1 MLSKG
6 RGCVN
11 VANLQLVRANAR
23 QAVQDAR
30 DAGQLP
36 VDGDIATQEESA
48 FQQLLA
54 QQNLSLEKGFEP
66 TDSCEVVCTDDES
79 IRIGK
84 TVDRH
89 TYTLLPNA
97 RFLSIVQSALDSI
110 RGAYVASVGS
120 VCNRARI
127 FVSLGLPAGLTDI
140 SQAVRDGSTLVLQA
154 GGREFKF
161 FLSFFSSHDKSAPFG
176 VQLSTV
182 CVVCNNTFNA
192 VLHDADGKRLSIRIP
207 HTKNMLATL
216 ANVPAIIDAFFV
228 SAQKFAEV
236 FHGLSLVPISA
247 NDAKAFFTGLLISGD
262 SGEERDTTAEVELS
276 GRRTNQIDRL
286 TSLFVS
292 GAGNGGANLADV
304 FSAVTD
310 YYSHES
316 SGGENKMKQV
326 ASSEFGNGQ
335 AMKALAWK
343 TLRDDKAT
351 AETIALG
358 HKTLAAQKEETT
370 G

>member
-1 MLSKG
+1 MAWHGLTEVLS
-6 RGCVN
+6 VILL
-11 VANLQLVRANAR
+11 ANCFLSTWDVIKRALFR
-23 QAVQDAR
+23 V
-30 DAGQLP
+30 LK
-36 VDGDIATQEESA
+36 DGSQEETEA
-48 FQQLLA
+48 
-54 QQNLSLEKGFEP
+54 
-66 TDSCEVVCTDDES
+66 CEVVCTDNEE

-84 TVDRH
+84 TVDKN

-97 RFLSIVQSALDSI
+97 RFLAIVQSALDSI

-120 VCNRARI
+120 VCDRARV
-127 FVSLGLPAGLTDI
+127 FVSLGLPEGLTDI
-140 SQAVRDGSTLVLQA
+140 SNAVREGSTLVLKA

-192 VLHDADGKRLSIRIP
+192 VLTDTNGKKLSIRIP
-207 HTKNMLATL
+207 HTKNMLATI
-216 ANVPAIIDAFFV
+216 ANVPAIIDSFFV

-247 NDAKAFFTGLLISGD
+247 VDAKAFFAGFLVSAD
-262 SGEERDTTAEVELS
+262 SGEERDATAEVELS
-276 GRRTNQIDRL
+276 GRRSNQIDRL

-292 GAGNGGANLADV
+292 GKGNNGANLADV

-316 SGGENKMKQV
+316 SGGENPFKQV

-351 AETIALG
+351 AELIAAG
-358 HKTLAAQKEETT
+358 HHILASQTE
-370 G
+370 

>member
-1 MLSKG
+1 MSHNIGKNDKQQGIEMAWHGLTE
-6 RGCVN
+6 V
-11 VANLQLVRANAR
+11 
-23 QAVQDAR
+23 
-30 DAGQLP
+30 LP
-36 VDGDIATQEESA
+36 VI
-48 FQQLLA
+48 LLA
-54 QQNLSLEKGFEP
+54 TCFLSTWDVIKRALFRVFVKDGVTVTEE
-66 TDSCEVVCTDDES
+66 TDACEVVCTDDAE

-84 TVDRH
+84 TVDKVS
-89 TYTLLPNA
+89 YTLLPNA
-97 RFLSIVQSALDSI
+97 KFLSLVQSAMDSI

-120 VCNRARI
+120 VCDRARV

-140 SQAVRDGSTLVLQA
+140 SQVVRDGATLVLNA
-154 GGREFKF
+154 GGRDFKF
-161 FLSFFSSHDKSAPFG
+161 YLSFFSSHDKSAPFG

-192 VLHDADGKRLSIRIP
+192 VLHDTDGKRLSIRVP

-228 SAQKFAEV
+228 SAQKFAEI

-247 NDAKAFFTGLLISGD
+247 ADAKSFFAGFLVSAD
-262 SGEERDTTAEVELS
+262 SGEERDETAETELS
-276 GRRTNQIDRL
+276 GRRSNQIDRL

-292 GAGNGGANLADV
+292 GKGNAGQNLADV

-316 SGGENKMKQV
+316 SGGENPFKQV

-343 TLRDDKAT
+343 VLRDDKAT
-351 AETIALG
+351 ADLIALG
-358 HKTLAAQKEETT
+358 AKVLASQPAE
-370 G
+370 